1 MPRLRPREAG
11 IVLGSL
17 PPGGLNAITD
27 VPGVAEHVG
36 GAHPAATQ
44 LPPTQP
50 ASLISDEPM
59 LVPREA
65 WQKALE
71 QLGHLRPLAEQL
83 TDASARAAKAE
94 TTEGFLREQ
103 NRELRTR
110 IEQARTTIAALQAPA
125 PASSAGANPPPGPWW
140 HFW

>member
-1 MPRLRPREAG
+1 
-11 IVLGSL
+11 
-17 PPGGLNAITD
+17 
-27 VPGVAEHVG
+27 
-36 GAHPAATQ
+36 
-44 LPPTQP
+44 
-50 ASLISDEPM
+50 M

-83 TDASARAAKAE
+83 TDASARAAKPE

-125 PASSAGANPPPGPWW
+125 APASSAGANPPPGPWW